1 MLDDGELLV
10 LDLEDGEDA
19 DQTGQIIW
27 NYYKV
32 ICVQSKKG
40 DIKIVE
46 SKTLD
51 SVIARLLL
59 ECFAI

>member
-1 MLDDGELLV
+1 MDDGELLA
-10 LDLEDGEDA
+10 LDLKNGNDA
-19 DQTGQIIW
+19 EQTGLIIW

-32 ICVQSKKG
+32 LCVLSEKG